1 MNNSFRCQRTIPI
14 YCLTEVSKKDILY
27 LVNFFGKLEAETTYS
42 KIKELQKAGIA
53 VVEDLTLA
61 LLSKNANIG
70 FGDYIIGSI
79 RKWLPITDGGFIASR
94 RELPEYHKAD
104 AANDYTLYYFA
115 AQLYVDY
122 HRAIFLKPGTYTV
135 LPVIYNRIV
144 EAIVYTTSYYSYN
157 TNQSGYNFRLYVDS
171 NGVYQGDYSD
181 YGSLARFD
189 IDRFINNDGTVE
201 YYDQWND

>member
-1 MNNSFRCQRTIPI
+1 MKHPR
-14 YCLTEVSKKDILY
+14 DIDTGYRYFYEIVKFYNVGNTLVDFPSNY
-27 LVNFFGKLEAETTYS
+27 LPSN
-42 KIKELQKAGIA
+42 
-53 VVEDLTLA
+53 
-61 LLSKNANIG
+61 
-70 FGDYIIGSI
+70 DYIDTKIEIDKFYLGGVKYGSEMFG
-79 RKWLPITDGGFIASR
+79 TASN
-94 RELPEYHKAD
+94 Y
-104 AANDYTLYYFA
+104 NYYFA

-135 LPVIYNRIV
+135 LPIIYDRLV

-171 NGVYQGDYSD
+171 NGVYQGEYSG
-181 YGSLARFD
+181 YGSLERFD

>member
-1 MNNSFRCQRTIPI
+1 MKHPRDIATGYRYFYEIVKFYNVGNTIVDFP
-14 YCLTEVSKKDILY
+14 SNY
-27 LVNFFGKLEAETTYS
+27 LPSN
-42 KIKELQKAGIA
+42 
-53 VVEDLTLA
+53 
-61 LLSKNANIG
+61 
-70 FGDYIIGSI
+70 DYIDTKIGI
-79 RKWLPITDGGFIASR
+79 DNFYLGGVKYGSEIFGTASN
-94 RELPEYHKAD
+94 Y
-104 AANDYTLYYFA
+104 NYYFT

-135 LPVIYNRIV
+135 LPIIYNRIV

-201 YYDQWND
+201 YYDQWNA